1 MCAKKYSQ
9 PSIHCRK
16 SGFGDKHN
24 VVGCRL
30 LVDPLSHDISGKVG
44 LDIFVRLYLFLRF

>member
-1 MCAKKYSQ
+1 VQKN
-9 PSIHCRK
+9 IHSLQFIAVK
-16 SGFGDKHN
+16 VVLVTKHN

-30 LVDPLSHDISGKVG
+30 LVDPLNHDISGKVG